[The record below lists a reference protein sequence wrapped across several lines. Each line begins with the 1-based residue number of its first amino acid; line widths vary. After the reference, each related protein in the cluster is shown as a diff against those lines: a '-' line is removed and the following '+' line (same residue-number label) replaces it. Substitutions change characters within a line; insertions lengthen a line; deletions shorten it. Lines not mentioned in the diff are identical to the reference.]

1 MTVRHLALAL
11 LATSALGASTAY
23 AEDFQPLG
31 KGSILLNVRVT
42 QVDPT
47 GSYDILTVGG
57 TDTGLN
63 ATADSNVQPT
73 IGIDYFVT
81 DNISVEAIA
90 GTTRHKVK
98 ASGVGEVGSAWVVPP
113 VVTVKYHF
121 NPATKFTPYV
131 GAGINYMFFYNSK
144 DATGFANTKIDDGFG
159 YALQAGADVAIQGR
173 WSANIDIKKVFFKTD
188 AHTTL
193 LGATNTDLKTKVDLN
208 PWVASVGIGYRF

>member
-11 LATSALGASTAY
+11 LATGTLGMGTAY

-31 KGSILLNVRVT
+31 KGTILLNVRIT

-47 GSYDILTVGG
+47 GSYDLITAAG

-63 ATADSNVQPT
+63 ATVDSNVQPT
-73 IGIDYFVT
+73 LGIDYFFT
-81 DNISVEAIA
+81 DNLSVEAIA
-90 GTTRHKVK
+90 GTTKHEITAV
-98 ASGVGEVGSAWVVPP
+98 GVGKVGSVWVVPP
-113 VVTVKYHF
+113 VITLKYHL
-121 NPATKFTPYV
+121 NPQARVSPYV

-144 DATGFANTKIDDGFG
+144 DATGFATTKVDDGFG
-159 YALQAGADVAIQGR
+159 YALQAGADVAVRGR
-173 WSANIDIKKVFFKTD
+173 WSANVDIKKVFFQTD

-193 LGATNTDLKTKVDLN
+193 LGSPNTDLKTKVDLN